1 VGGGFSG
8 EREMGRGFS
17 TKRDC
22 EVEDGMGIFVEWG
35 AQEGTGGGGGIGWR

>member
-1 VGGGFSG
+1 
-8 EREMGRGFS
+8 MGKGFS

-35 AQEGTGGGGGIGWR
+35 PRDGGWKGGGIEGGGIGSR